1 MHVTERVVRSDNW
14 SSIRIRRSVSCM
26 GSIVVTMVRSVTI
39 CAMHW
44 TTIVVIWIRLSHIV
58 SFFVADGDGNVMG

>member
-14 SSIRIRRSVSCM
+14 SSIRIRCSVSSM

-39 CAMHW
+39 CTMHW
-44 TTIVVIWIRLSHIV
+44 TTIVVIWIRLSHVV
-58 SFFVADGDGNVMG
+58 SFLVADGDRNVMG